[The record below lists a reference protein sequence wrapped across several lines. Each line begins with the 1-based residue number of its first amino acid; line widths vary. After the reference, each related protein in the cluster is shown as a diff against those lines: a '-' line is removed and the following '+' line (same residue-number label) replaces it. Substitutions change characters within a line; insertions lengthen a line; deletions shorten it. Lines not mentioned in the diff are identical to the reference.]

1 MSEAN
6 FDLMSVLE
14 RILQDEYADEDTG
27 ELSPAEH
34 QRVRRLIRD
43 YLEISDS
50 PSERDPY
57 QIAFFVCQNCSEL
70 SQAAAERYLASLT
83 DRQVAGL
90 GLGDVLALLQ
100 PGLERDI
107 EKLADENERERQDEK
122 EG

>member
-1 MSEAN
+1 MPGAN
-6 FDLMSVLE
+6 SKLISVLE
-14 RILQDEYADEDTG
+14 AILRDEYADEDTG
-27 ELSPAEH
+27 ELSLEES
-34 QRVRRLIRD
+34 RGVRGLIRD
-43 YLEISDS
+43 CLEITDS

-57 QIAFFVCQNCSEL
+57 QIADFIYWNCESA
-70 SQAAAERYLASLT
+70 SRDAADRYLASLT

-107 EKLADENERERQDEK
+107 EKLADENEGERQDER

>member
-1 MSEAN
+1 MSEA
-6 FDLMSVLE
+6 DSKLMSVLE
-14 RILQDEYADEDTG
+14 AILRDEDADEATG

-34 QRVRRLIRD
+34 RRVRGLIRD

-57 QIAFFVCQNCSEL
+57 QIADFIYWNSL
-70 SQAAAERYLASLT
+70 SGARAAAERYLASLT
-83 DRQVAGL
+83 DTQVAEL
-90 GLGDVLALLQ
+90 SLGDVLALLQ

-107 EKLADENERERQDEK
+107 ERLVDENEGERREEK